1 MAAQKDELTQLLLL
15 IALAAAPRA
24 SHIESEFFRA
34 DPTLDPDLPD
44 PEEPEYT
51 DDDYARDVCQR
62 RDGPL

>member
-1 MAAQKDELTQLLLL
+1 MATRNDELTQLLRL

-24 SHIESEFFRA
+24 SHIESEFFA
-34 DPTLDPDLPD
+34 DPTLDPDLPE
-44 PEEPEYT
+44 PEEKEYT